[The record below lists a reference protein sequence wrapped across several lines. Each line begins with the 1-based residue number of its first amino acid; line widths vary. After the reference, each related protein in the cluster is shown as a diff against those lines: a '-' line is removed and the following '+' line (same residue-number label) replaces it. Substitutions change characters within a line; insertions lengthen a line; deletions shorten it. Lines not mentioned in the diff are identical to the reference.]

1 MAEGFLVDDV
11 QYNLRIDISTG
22 RTSTGLSIGIVGL
35 LLEIGNGID
44 RIAVEDRV
52 AASVQQPQTVEQLID
67 IARWLVDIDNYQLVL
82 ESLLLEQV
90 DDFLCIS

>member
-67 IARWLVDIDNYQLVL
+67 IARRLMDIDNNQFVL
-82 ESLLLEQV
+82 ESLLFKQV

>member
-1 MAEGFLVDDV
+1 MAEGFLIDDV

-22 RTSTGLSIGIVGL
+22 RTSTGLGIGIVGL

-67 IARWLVDIDNYQLVL
+67 IARWLVDIDNNQFVL

>member
-1 MAEGFLVDDV
+1 MVEGFLIDDV

-22 RTSTGLSIGIVGL
+22 RTSTGLGIGIVGL

-52 AASVQQPQTVEQLID
+52 AASVQQPQAVEQLID
-67 IARWLVDIDNYQLVL
+67 IARRLMDIDNNQFVL
-82 ESLLLEQV
+82 ESLLFKQV
-90 DDFLCIS
+90 DDFLSIS

>member
-22 RTSTGLSIGIVGL
+22 RTSTGLGIGIVGL

-67 IARWLVDIDNYQLVL
+67 IARWLVDIDNNQFVL

>member
-67 IARWLVDIDNYQLVL
+67 IARWLVDIDNNQFVL

>member
-1 MAEGFLVDDV
+1 MVEGFLIDDV

-22 RTSTGLSIGIVGL
+22 RTSTGLGIGIVGL

-67 IARWLVDIDNYQLVL
+67 IARRLMDIDNNQFVL
-82 ESLLLEQV
+82 ESLLFKQV
-90 DDFLCIS
+90 DDFLSIS

>member
-11 QYNLRIDISTG
+11 QHNLRIDISTG

-52 AASVQQPQTVEQLID
+52 AASVQQPQAVEQLID
-67 IARWLVDIDNYQLVL
+67 IARRLMDIDNNQFVL